1 MSRDTSSR
9 SVGQLTVAAVFG
21 ILAGAFLLR
30 SFFYG
35 YKWLTHAVEGTAN
48 FKVMTIWTLGYFAVC
63 SAIAWV
69 AFQKPRENDGDLAGG
84 SDEI

>member
-1 MSRDTSSR
+1 MSRDASSR

-21 ILAGAFLLR
+21 ILAAAFLFR

-35 YKWLTHAVEGTAN
+35 YKWLAHAVEGTAN
-48 FKVMTIWTLGYFAVC
+48 FKVMTIWTLGYSAVC
-63 SAIAWV
+63 SVIAWV
-69 AFQKPRENDGDLAGG
+69 AFHKPREDDRDLAGG